1 MAVAHRDQ
9 GLDIAT
15 DGKGW
20 HWAVATAVTV
30 ALLVAVAPLFL
41 VAAVIDRAFWR

>member
-1 MAVAHRDQ
+1 MSYRDH

-20 HWAVATAVTV
+20 QWAVATAVTV

-41 VAAVIDRAFWR
+41 VAAVIDRACWR